1 MIAILK
7 ESDARKLY
15 KYRNVCALNTFCEH
29 DEYVDVEKGISLT
42 YAESGV
48 MPDKDDMNRIMSGD
62 MSIKKFCK
70 KVQNNILELKGDYD
84 EIAMNWAYILNVSI
98 ASADKDER
106 VKVKGNKVV
115 PEPILLFV
123 LPDLTGDANVDR
135 EIKAKTKVYI
145 KYITTML
152 DFFGMK
158 AIMRTKD
165 KKSKKK
171 VNEFLKLF
179 KGSNNKKVII
189 NLIKFVREH
198 PEYMPTKQYKSIAG
212 SIYAYYG
219 VELMADGYL
228 QLQRDMVKKSDRA
241 NMTKLVMDALYC
253 KNIAT
258 LQSSFAKTNK
268 TVVKMAKRLRKKNEI
283 FIKTINQV
291 VTIFREDDPNEDI
304 TIPKKLKVG
313 TKKNKKKNYDKV
325 YKKIYKGDANFE
337 VLVVALNVATYTIR
351 SNETWGTQEYISGL
365 RKYLSATIGKEF
377 ANKYCNALKAQLKE
391 AATEA

>member
-15 KYRNVCALNTFCEH
+15 KYRNVCALNTFCDH

-42 YAESGV
+42 YADSGV

-70 KVQNNILELKGDYD
+70 KLQKNILDLKGDYD
-84 EIAMNWAYILNVSI
+84 EIAMNWACILNISI
-98 ASADKDER
+98 ASTDKDER
-106 VKVKGNKVV
+106 VKVKGDKVT

-123 LPDLTGDANVDR
+123 LPDLTGDATADR

-179 KGSNNKKVII
+179 KGNNHKKVVM
-189 NLIKFVREH
+189 NVIKFVREH
-198 PEYMPTKQYKSIAG
+198 SEYMPTKQYKSIAG

-219 VELMADGYL
+219 VEIMADGYL
-228 QLQRDMVKKSDRA
+228 RFHGDTVKKSVRD
-241 NMTKLVMDALYC
+241 NMTNLVMDALYC
-253 KNIAT
+253 KNITT

-283 FIKTINQV
+283 FIKSINQV
-291 VTIFREDDPNEDI
+291 MTILRDDDPNADI
-304 TIPKKLKVG
+304 TVPKKLKVG
-313 TKKNKKKNYDKV
+313 TKKNKKKDYVKI
-325 YKKIYKGDANFE
+325 YKKINKGSDNFDA
-337 VLVVALNVATYTIR
+337 LVVALNVATYTIR
-351 SNETWGTQEYISGL
+351 SGESWGTQEYISGL
-365 RKYLSATIGKEF
+365 RKYLSAAIGKEF
-377 ANKYCNALKAQLKE
+377 ANKYCNILKAQLKE
-391 AATEA
+391 TATEA